1 MSIRFFAIL
10 SLFVIIQPA
19 LAEKRWSIQSVDIAA
34 RVDSAGYM
42 MIEEKRAYKFNG
54 KFSYAYYDLALDD
67 LLDVD
72 HIQVLENGE
81 PYQLSDERAPG
92 TFFVERDSKKI
103 HLRWQFRG
111 EARHASGEV
120 REFTLRFR
128 VLGAV
133 RAHRDVAELYY
144 KFIGAGWDRASEKVR
159 VLIQFPSEIRRDEWR
174 AWAHGPLH
182 GKIEMR
188 PSNLV
193 EMAVDD
199 LPRRQFW
206 EARVIF
212 PAHYVSAATPALR
225 DARDAAPGIL
235 AQETRWAEEANRKRE
250 EVAAHRQWQE
260 ANRAQYFSWL
270 WFGLAA
276 GILVFLYMYQRF
288 GRSLRNPE
296 KRINSEPPTE
306 MPPAI
311 ANYTWHSHHLNGGA
325 LLATLFDL
333 ARRNFLRVQQKSETA
348 KNWLRFSSAKQ
359 EVAII
364 FDEDKIR
371 FSAAELLAYERELL
385 EFLQTDL
392 AQNRRQLGLEEI
404 KKQARTFHRF
414 FSRWKKNV
422 ARQAGKPKLYEAGS
436 VRGSVITFLV
446 WLILTA
452 ANAFA
457 IRAMGDA
464 AIPFAMV
471 SLCLAPFSFF
481 ILRYTPENARKLDR
495 LQAFRDYLKRFPK
508 TPQQHG
514 ANWQQ
519 VDQLLIYALALG
531 FTGAQ
536 TKPLLQALERE
547 RGDGVFPWFLYSSG
561 GSTSGFSSAI
571 ASMVDAVG
579 TTMSSA
585 SGAGGGA
592 STGGG
597 GGAGGSGGGAG

>member
-1 MSIRFFAIL
+1 MPIRFFAIL

-19 LAEKRWSIQSVDIAA
+19 SAEKRWSIQSVDIVA

-42 MIEEKRAYKFNG
+42 MIEEKRAYKFHG
-54 KFSYAYYDLALDD
+54 KFSYAYYDLALDG

-72 HIQVLENGE
+72 YIQVLEDGE
-81 PYQLSDERAPG
+81 PYQLSDERTPG
-92 TFFVERDSKKI
+92 TFLIERDSKKI

-111 EARHASGEV
+111 EARHVSGDI

-133 RAHRDVAELYY
+133 RVHRDVAELYY
-144 KFIGAGWDRASEKVR
+144 KFVGAGWDRASEKVR
-159 VLIQFPSEIRRDEWR
+159 VTIQLPQEIHRDELR

-182 GKIEMR
+182 GNLVLQ
-188 PSNLV
+188 SGNLV
-193 EMAVDD
+193 EMSIDH

-206 EARVIF
+206 EGRVIF
-212 PAHYVSAATPALR
+212 PAHYVSAAAPALR
-225 DARDAAPGIL
+225 DDRNAAPAIL
-235 AQETRWAEEANRKRE
+235 AQETHWAEEANRQRE
-250 EVAAHRQWQE
+250 EAVAHRQWQE

-270 WFGLAA
+270 WLGLAA
-276 GILVFLYMYQRF
+276 GILFFLYMYQRF

-296 KRINSEPPTE
+296 KRINSEPPAE
-306 MPPAI
+306 MPPAL

-348 KNWLRFSSAKQ
+348 KNWLGFSSTKQ

-364 FDEDKIR
+364 FDEEKIR
-371 FSAAELLAYERELL
+371 FSAGELLPYERELL

-392 AQNRRQLGLEEI
+392 AQNRGQLGLEEI
-404 KKQARTFHRF
+404 KKQARKFHRF
-414 FSRWKKNV
+414 FSRWKKAV
-422 ARQAGKPKLYEAGS
+422 AQQAGKPKLYEAAS
-436 VRGSVITFLV
+436 VRASVITFSA

-452 ANAFA
+452 ANVFA

-464 AIPFAMV
+464 AIPFAIV
-471 SLCLAPFSFF
+471 SLGLAPFSFF
-481 ILRYTPENARKLDR
+481 ILRYTSENAKKRDR

-508 TPQQHG
+508 TPKQHG
-514 ANWQQ
+514 ATWQQ
-519 VDQLLIYALALG
+519 VDQLLIYAVALG

-547 RGDGVFPWFLYSSG
+547 RGDAVFPWFLYTGSS
-561 GSTSGFSSAI
+561 STTGFSSTI

-579 TTMSSA
+579 STMSSA

-592 STGGG
+592 SAGGG